1 MAIVQSKT
9 IKGEDAKKIVD
20 LLGAMLKSS
29 EATHFCGHS
38 PVYGIV
44 AKRADG
50 NTVKTSLCFDCLT
63 WVKPKKRLVI
73 EGSRGINNPLC
84 LVLRKHIELPP
95 EVLRQAKKNKGQG
108 QNAVNGAPQL

>member
-1 MAIVQSKT
+1 MAIAQSKT

-50 NTVKTSLCFDCLT
+50 NTVKTSF
-63 WVKPKKRLVI
+63 VFRLPYMGKA
-73 EGSRGINNPLC
+73 E
-84 LVLRKHIELPP
+84 K
-95 EVLRQAKKNKGQG
+95 EVSY
-108 QNAVNGAPQL
+108 